1 VLEEKALIITGA
13 GQGLGRA
20 FALAASAS
28 GARVVV
34 ADIDRDGAE
43 QTAGAIAD
51 GGGEAE
57 AFVGSVADWDSA
69 AALVERCAARFHSVD
84 GLVNNAALYEI
95 GPAPDETPERL
106 RSLVDTNVLGTLYV
120 GTHALRAMREH
131 GRGGAIVNVTSA
143 ARAGRRNM
151 SLYAATK
158 GAVAS
163 VTYAWALESIEYGVR
178 TNALAPRAMTRMT
191 LQGSDSQPDHAPPEH
206 VAPVVVFLLS
216 EAAAQVNGQVVHFD
230 GRGLALAAAPQ
241 LEATATRAE
250 PWTPERVAHAF
261 ATDLSSHLQ
270 PVGWT
275 GGAVGGHPAIPTPS

>member
-1 VLEEKALIITGA
+1 VLNNKALIITGA

-20 FALAASAS
+20 FAHAAARS

-43 QTAGAIAD
+43 RTVAEIAD
-51 GGGEAE
+51 AGGEAQ
-57 AFVGSVADWDSA
+57 AFVGSVADWDGA
-69 AALVERCAARFHSVD
+69 ADLVEQCMTRFGSVD
-84 GLVNNAALYEI
+84 GLVNNAGLYVT

-106 RSLVDTNVLGTLYV
+106 RSLVDTNVLGPLYV
-120 GTHALRAMREH
+120 GTHVLRAMREH

-163 VTYAWALESIEYGVR
+163 LTYAWALESIEYGVR
-178 TNALAPRAMTRMT
+178 VNALAPRAMTRMI
-191 LQGSDSQPDHAPPEH
+191 LQGSDSPPDHAPPEH

-216 EAAAQVNGQVVHFD
+216 DAAADVNGQVVHFD

-241 LEATATRAE
+241 LEATATRPE
-250 PWTPERVAHAF
+250 PWTPEQIAEAF
-261 ATDLSSHLQ
+261 TADLSGHLQ

-275 GGAVGGHPAIPTPS
+275 GGAVSGRPAMPTTP